1 MDYEKKNPAYEL
13 LFIVSVAE
21 SIEAAQA
28 TVSKFV
34 TLVESNGEI
43 IDKSEWGKRHLE
55 YPIND
60 MKEGYYTVV
69 TFRSEPA
76 FPAELERLLGI
87 DENVMRSL
95 VLRLDEEVAE
105 KAARRAL
112 DKAAAAEAEKAEA
125 EKAEAEKAEAEADA
139 EPAEG
144 TASEV
149 TASASPAEEISPTD
163 AE

>member
-13 LFIVSVAE
+13 LFIANVSE

-28 TVSKFV
+28 TVAKFV
-34 TLVESNGEI
+34 SLVEANGEI

-69 TFRSEPA
+69 TFRSQPA
-76 FPAELERLLGI
+76 FPSELERLLGI

-105 KAARRAL
+105 KAERTMAKRIATSH
-112 DKAAAAEAEKAEA
+112 A
-125 EKAEAEKAEAEADA
+125 
-139 EPAEG
+139 
-144 TASEV
+144 TASE
-149 TASASPAEEISPTD
+149 AGRKSGAKPMRYAR
-163 AE
+163 

>member
-1 MDYEKKNPAYEL
+1 
-13 LFIVSVAE
+13 
-21 SIEAAQA
+21 
-28 TVSKFV
+28 
-34 TLVESNGEI
+34 
-43 IDKSEWGKRHLE
+43 SEWGKRHLE

-69 TFRSEPA
+69 TFRSQPA

-112 DKAAAAEAEKAEA
+112 DKAAAAAESEKAAEEAEEA
-125 EKAEAEKAEAEADA
+125 A
-139 EPAEG
+139 
-144 TASEV
+144 
-149 TASASPAEEISPTD
+149 PAEEPATEPEAPAEEASPTVAD
-163 AE
+163 E

>member
-13 LFIVSVAE
+13 LFIVSVSE

-125 EKAEAEKAEAEADA
+125 EKADAEKAEADA

-144 TASEV
+144 TASED

>member
-1 MDYEKKNPAYEL
+1 MENVKKNPAYEL
-13 LFIVSVAE
+13 LFIANVAE

-28 TVSKFV
+28 TVKKFV
-34 TLVESNGEI
+34 SLVEANGEI

-76 FPAELERLLGI
+76 FPAEIERLLGI
-87 DENVMRSL
+87 DENVMRCM
-95 VLRLDEEVAE
+95 VLKLDEEVAE
-105 KAARRAL
+105 KIARRAA
-112 DKAAAAEAEKAEA
+112 DKAAAAAEEAAAQEA
-125 EKAEAEKAEAEADA
+125 A
-139 EPAEG
+139 
-144 TASEV
+144 
-149 TASASPAEEISPTD
+149 PAEEVAPTD

>member
-13 LFIVSVAE
+13 LFIANVSE

-28 TVSKFV
+28 TVAKFV
-34 TLVESNGEI
+34 SLVEANGEI

-69 TFRSEPA
+69 TFRSQPA
-76 FPAELERLLGI
+76 FPSELERLLGI

-112 DKAAAAEAEKAEA
+112 DKAATAAESEKAAEEA
-125 EKAEAEKAEAEADA
+125 EEAA
-139 EPAEG
+139 
-144 TASEV
+144 
-149 TASASPAEEISPTD
+149 PAEEPATEPEAPAEEASPTV
-163 AE
+163 AEE